1 MISFH
6 FIVDWCTVRYGT
18 GRLTEKSIGQALTD
32 VRRALL
38 DADVNVQVADTLMDG
53 VKRRSV
59 GVVDRLK
66 GVTAD
71 QQFVKLMYDELLDI
85 MGGDSTNANAD
96 TPAATLQ
103 RGDPMAVVLLAGLQ
117 GAGKTTAAGK
127 LALYL
132 KEREVDYTSTQA
144 TTDETTPTLNTRL
157 PKTNRKVLLVGADVY
172 RPAAMDQLRIL
183 GESIDVPVY
192 IEKDNTNPVQICQ
205 NALKYA
211 ADNDFD
217 TVLVDTAGR
226 QVIDDNLMDE
236 LRNIQKTSKF
246 IHIIITIIIIIII
259 IIQTLISY
267 KIYKFLMNNFF
278 SFHNVEY
285 DFHF

>member
-1 MISFH
+1 MA
-6 FIVDWCTVRYGT
+6 V
-18 GRLTEKSIGQALTD
+18 RLTENSISSALSD

-85 MGGDSTNANAD
+85 MGGDSTKANAD
-96 TPAATLQ
+96 TPAATLE

-132 KEREVDYTSTQA
+132 KEREVDYSSTDDS
-144 TTDETTPTLNTRL
+144 TTEEGTPTLNTRL
-157 PKTNRKVLLVGADVY
+157 PKTNRKVLMVGADVY

-192 IEKDNTNPVQICQ
+192 IEKDNTNPVEICQ

-246 IHIIITIIIIIII
+246 IHI
-259 IIQTLISY
+259 LF
-267 KIYKFLMNNFF
+267 KFYHYYYNFGLLQKYIF
-278 SFHNVEY
+278 LRKNVTKSNGIK
-285 DFHF
+285 